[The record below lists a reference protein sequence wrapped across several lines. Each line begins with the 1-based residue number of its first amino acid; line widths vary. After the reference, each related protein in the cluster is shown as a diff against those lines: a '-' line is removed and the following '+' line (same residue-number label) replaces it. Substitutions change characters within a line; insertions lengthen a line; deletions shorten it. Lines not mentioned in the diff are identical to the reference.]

1 MDDEVDD
8 NGLGGLAWYALGRMS
23 AQTDH
28 VRSEAVDTVLS
39 AFQRPAL
46 TINDL
51 ALQNR
56 ALRSENERLRR
67 DLEAY
72 QHNYQRLREWAD
84 KVEPIL
90 ERQRTKRD

>member
-1 MDDEVDD
+1 MTRSTTTV
-8 NGLGGLAWYALGRMS
+8 LAVLPGMRLVACRRKPITS
-23 AQTDH
+23 A
-28 VRSEAVDTVLS
+28 SEAVDTVLS

-46 TINDL
+46 TTYDL